1 MSGVAI
7 AVPFEPL
14 PVEKL
19 ATIVTA
25 CQQHK
30 MWFDDFDWTEGESH
44 RRAMVLARLA
54 DARSRTWEVYRD
66 GNIVGILHADQIVPK
81 VSCQA
86 HFLFFDHELRSKRL
100 LCLNT
105 LDWLFTTFDLH
116 TIRVEIPTYAAKL
129 AGFVRKALYFRWE
142 AEGRPFS
149 WPSSAA
155 PLTADEAKLGSR
167 RHQAVFHNGVWHDL
181 LLLSLRRDEFDALKK
196 VSSRDGP
203 HHASA
208 ASL

>member
-7 AVPFEPL
+7 AIPFDPF

-25 CQQHK
+25 CQLHRA
-30 MWFDDFDWTEGESH
+30 WFDDFDWNKGEPH
-44 RRAMVLARLA
+44 RRTMILARL
-54 DARSRTWEVYRD
+54 SNPSSMTWEVYRD
-66 GNIVGILHADQIVPK
+66 ANLVGILHADQIVPY
-81 VSCQA
+81 VSCHA
-86 HFLFFDHELRSKRL
+86 HFLFFDSELRSKRL

-105 LDWLFTTFDLH
+105 MDWLFSAYDLH

-142 AEGRPFS
+142 AENRPFS

-155 PLTADEAKLGSR
+155 PIPADVAKLGSR
-167 RHQAVFHNGVWHDL
+167 RHHAWFHHGEWHDL
-181 LLLSLRRDEFDALKK
+181 LLLSITRQEFNALRLPKET
-196 VSSRDGP
+196 P
-203 HHASA
+203 HER
-208 ASL
+208 SL